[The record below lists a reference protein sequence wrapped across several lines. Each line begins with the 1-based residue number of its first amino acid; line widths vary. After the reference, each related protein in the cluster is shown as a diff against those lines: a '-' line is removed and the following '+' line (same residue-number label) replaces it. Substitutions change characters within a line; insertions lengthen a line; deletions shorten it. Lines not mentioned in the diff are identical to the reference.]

1 MRVGGWGKE
10 REIKVVKH
18 IVVENI
24 RDIVYKLYMHSF
36 DMCQCLFSGRL
47 VDYHDQ

>member
-1 MRVGGWGKE
+1 MRVGGWVKE

-18 IVVENI
+18 SVVENVRALSYTLHI
-24 RDIVYKLYMHSF
+24 RSF

>member
-10 REIKVVKH
+10 REIRVVKH
-18 IVVENI
+18 NFVEKMG
-24 RDIVYKLYMHSF
+24 VFVFKPHMHSF
-36 DMCQCLFSGRL
+36 DMCQCLFCRCL